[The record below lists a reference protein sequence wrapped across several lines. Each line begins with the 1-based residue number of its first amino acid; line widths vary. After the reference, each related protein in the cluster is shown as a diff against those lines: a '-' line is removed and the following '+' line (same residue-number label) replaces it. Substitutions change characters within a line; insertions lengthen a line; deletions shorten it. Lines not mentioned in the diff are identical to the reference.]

1 MSRSAV
7 RAAVLLLFITGL
19 ASRLPAQTDP
29 EFVVSLSPSIVT
41 ITQGSTASLTVHIAI
56 NERPNFEFSLIGLPS
71 GVLAQSPRTRR
82 FHHHCSY
89 RAAHGGH
96 GFL

>member
-1 MSRSAV
+1 MPQPAV

-41 ITQGSTASLTVHIAI
+41 VTQGGAASLPFI
-56 NERPNFEFSLIGLPS
+56 SPS
-71 GVLAQSPRTRR
+71 MSGPALNSVCPACPR
-82 FHHHCSY
+82 
-89 RAAHGGH
+89 A
-96 GFL
+96 